1 MKKLFKWVLYIT
13 TAISIF
19 MSIFSLVADQTETKS
34 YDPEIGEQVLISTSQ
49 CPCWELAIPFIIV
62 STIGMALIIKIQLNH
77 KKK

>member
-34 YDPEIGEQVLISTSQ
+34 YDFEIGEQVLIRNSQ
-49 CPCWELAIPFIIV
+49 CPCWEVAIPFMIV
-62 STIGMALIIKIQLNH
+62 STIGMALIIKIQLNY